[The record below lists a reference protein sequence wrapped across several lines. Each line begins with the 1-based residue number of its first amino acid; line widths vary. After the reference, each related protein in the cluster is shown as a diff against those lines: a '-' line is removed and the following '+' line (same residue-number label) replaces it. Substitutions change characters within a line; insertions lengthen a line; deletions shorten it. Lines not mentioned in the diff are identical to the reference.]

1 LKKEATCRFG
11 GNRLTK
17 TVSRLHEAS
26 YISSMTVVKVA
37 VFVLSFALSKYWN
50 YPAEPIRR
58 GIILPM

>member
-1 LKKEATCRFG
+1 
-11 GNRLTK
+11 
-17 TVSRLHEAS
+17 
-26 YISSMTVVKVA
+26 MTVVKVA